1 MSKKLSLSLFLMFFL
16 ALGVGLIYSIFKSF
30 LPLPENSLAGS
41 EENSFAVLQTIDY
54 AGVKTAVSE
63 NIQVQ
68 IGETALA
75 ILQKTHAVSV
85 KEYSFGVLV
94 EGIDGV
100 LGGTDGKYWLYYVNS
115 QAATVGAGEYLLV
128 PGDEISW
135 RLEKGE

>member
-16 ALGVGLIYSIFKSF
+16 ALGAGLIYSIFKSF

-41 EENSFAVLQTIDY
+41 DENSFAITQSIDY
-54 AGVKTAVSE
+54 SGINPAVSE
-63 NIQVQ
+63 DVEVQ
-68 IGETALA
+68 IGETALL

-100 LGGTDGKYWLYYVNS
+100 LGGADGKYWLYYVNS
-115 QAATVGAGEYLLV
+115 LAATVGAGEYLLV